1 MIRRHSAS
9 AIFMH
14 WYNAFCWLLLLFTGF
29 ALLANPLMQPVGMWW
44 SSLWNGAFGAVGLL
58 RLHVLVGMAW
68 IILYV
73 LYLLFRARTEA
84 LPFLQEITDLHIT
97 SDLIWC
103 MRKGLWLVLGE
114 RLMRRLGFDP
124 VLPPQGFYN
133 AGQKL
138 VAVIAVLCSVGL
150 ALTGLVLVFVSGKDG
165 MESLLQVCL
174 LVHFCCAGLM
184 AIFLPV
190 HIYMA
195 AFAPGEAPA
204 LRSMFTGTIPLE
216 HVRHHN
222 PLWFR
227 KLMEE
232 TEKTER

>member
-1 MIRRHSAS
+1 
-9 AIFMH
+9 
-14 WYNAFCWLLLLFTGF
+14 
-29 ALLANPLMQPVGMWW
+29 
-44 SSLWNGAFGAVGLL
+44 
-58 RLHVLVGMAW
+58 
-68 IILYV
+68 
-73 LYLLFRARTEA
+73 
-84 LPFLQEITDLHIT
+84 
-97 SDLIWC
+97 
-103 MRKGLWLVLGE
+103 
-114 RLMRRLGFDP
+114 MRRLGFDP